1 MLENVD
7 YTTWKREKEHREKRF
22 MSRTLWWW
30 EPIAK
35 IDQTDLNHS
44 CESPPTDSNLFRILR
59 ILSAEEMALSFWGT
73 QLYY

>member
-1 MLENVD
+1 MNKRKKADLEG
-7 YTTWKREKEHREKRF
+7 KRL
-22 MSRTLWWW
+22 MSKILCWW

-59 ILSAEEMALSFWGT
+59 ILSAEEMALSFQGKK
-73 QLYY
+73 LYY

>member
-1 MLENVD
+1 MNKIKKADIKGERLI
-7 YTTWKREKEHREKRF
+7 
-22 MSRTLWWW
+22 SRILCWW

-35 IDQTDLNHS
+35 IDQNDLNHS

-59 ILSAEEMALSFWGT
+59 ILSAKEMALSFQGM

>member
-1 MLENVD
+1 MVIIQHES
-7 YTTWKREKEHREKRF
+7 EKRSTRQKRF
-22 MSRTLWWW
+22 ISRILFWW

-59 ILSAEEMALSFWGT
+59 ILSAEEMALSSWGT